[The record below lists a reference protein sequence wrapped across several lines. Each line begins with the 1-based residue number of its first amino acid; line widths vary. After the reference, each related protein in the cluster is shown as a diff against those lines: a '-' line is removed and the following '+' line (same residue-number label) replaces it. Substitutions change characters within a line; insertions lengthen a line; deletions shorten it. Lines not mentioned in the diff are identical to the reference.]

1 MQNFRIFNTRI
12 IIIFKLFMYM
22 GRLLQ
27 ISVGVQLYYR
37 TTAVIIVTYICQW
50 ISFFIYNYFFEDDIK
65 WQGL

>member
-1 MQNFRIFNTRI
+1 
-12 IIIFKLFMYM
+12 MYM
-22 GRLLQ
+22 GRLSQ

-65 WQGL
+65 